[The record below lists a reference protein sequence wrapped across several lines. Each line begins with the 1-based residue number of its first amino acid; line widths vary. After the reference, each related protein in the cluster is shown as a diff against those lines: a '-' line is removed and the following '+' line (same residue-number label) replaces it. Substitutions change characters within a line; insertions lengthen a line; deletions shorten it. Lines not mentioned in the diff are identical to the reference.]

1 MSAITLILSLILI
14 LIIIIFIFLL
24 YLIKNLVNKNNN
36 AQTEITTLKEDFNK
50 TIGLLNNN
58 INQSTNSINQ
68 QLSQRNIEVG
78 NTYKNISDTLDKK
91 IANQTNIL
99 DGKLTSQNNN
109 QLNTLKYTVNELET
123 KLKQQA
129 ELTNKQVKEVIERV
143 SSLDNIKSQMSDLNI
158 NITNLEK
165 ILNDKK
171 LRGTFGELR
180 LLSIFEAIFGENKTE
195 IYEEQ
200 YLLSNGKRVD
210 FILKAPYP
218 IGNLPIDSKF
228 PLENYVN
235 ITKANTDEALKEAR
249 KNFKQDIKK
258 HINDI
263 ATKYI
268 LENETSTQ
276 AMMFIPAEAIFAYL
290 YANEEEIIQY
300 SYEKKVWI
308 TSPTTIIAI
317 LNLLQVVLKD
327 VKRNESYDL
336 MYSEILK
343 LKKEFERYETR
354 WSNLSKHLETVV
366 KDAKEVGVTS
376 TKISK
381 KFDDIENVNLKIDN

>member
-1 MSAITLILSLILI
+1 MSTITLILSLILI

-354 WSNLSKHLETVV
+354 WNNLYKHLETVV
-366 KDAKEVGVTS
+366 KDVKEVDVTS
-376 TKISK
+376 KKISK
-381 KFDDIENVNLKIDN
+381 KFDDIENVNLKVDN